1 MSTPVAQS
9 ARQRR
14 LAWDA
19 LRVFAILSVVGI
31 HAFMTLRGTIAPHD
45 PRSVIDDMLHY
56 AVPVFVF
63 ISGAL
68 VWGRPFPT
76 EPGAYKRF
84 VTSRARAIALPYVA
98 WFALYLALA
107 ALAAEQPARILTQAP
122 VLLLT
127 GNVWYHLYF
136 IPMLLGFYLLTPW
149 ASRAAQRQPELLV
162 LAAYVIRLALWPQVD
177 GAIRDVSWQAWSYL
191 THIATHLPHMALGA
205 WFAVR
210 AIAEKPAARR
220 SWPLLLVVGQ
230 GVLLAATLGVLPRIP
245 VVGTLVT
252 PSAMALSVLGFA
264 LAAFALEPAYDR
276 YARPITRAAE
286 LSFGVY
292 FVHPAWLLALNLGLK
307 ATGTRG
313 VWSAW
318 WMPVAVWMLL
328 SAASYMVA
336 AALSRSSATSWLIGV
351 RSPSRG

>member
-1 MSTPVAQS
+1 V
-9 ARQRR
+9 

-45 PRSVIDDMLHY
+45 PRAVIDDMLHY

-68 VWGRPFPT
+68 VWGRPFPS

-84 VTSRARAIALPYVA
+84 VASRARTIALPYVA
-98 WFALYLALA
+98 WFAIYLALA
-107 ALAAEQPARILTQAP
+107 ALTAEQPGRILAHAP
-122 VLLLT
+122 VLLVT

-149 ASRAAQRQPELLV
+149 ASRATRRQPELLV

-177 GAIRDVSWQAWSYL
+177 DAVRGVSWQAWSYL

-220 SWPLLLVVGQ
+220 VWPLLLITGQ

-245 VVGTLVT
+245 VIGSVVT
-252 PSAMALSVLGFA
+252 PAAMALSVLGFA
-264 LAAFALEPAYDR
+264 LAAFALEPAYHR
-276 YARPITRAAE
+276 YAAPLTRVAA
-286 LSFGVY
+286 LSFGIY
-292 FVHPAWLLALNLGLK
+292 FVHPAWLLALNRVLE

-318 WMPVAVWMLL
+318 WMPVAVWALL
-328 SAASYMVA
+328 SAASYAVA
-336 AALSRSSATSWLIGV
+336 WALSRSSATSWLVGV
-351 RSPSRG
+351 R